1 MIRFEHDPKSGAWYV
16 RLREGKIE
24 ETVDLA
30 EPGFGAHLDVDCE
43 GNVLGVEFLSFEEYA
58 ELVARS
64 GGTLE
69 IPNALPEAL
78 DRADVP
84 ADAED
89 PRLRGRAHEG
99 LRERLEAAVSSLSP
113 RQQQIVRLY
122 YYDGLRRNEI
132 ALELGISESAVSTHL
147 KAALTALRNELAAGD
162 ESNVPHR
169 LEKQLEEYFAGA
181 R

>member
-16 RLREGKIE
+16 RLREGKVE

-30 EPGFGAHLDVDCE
+30 EPGFGAHLDVDRE

-64 GGTLE
+64 GG
-69 IPNALPEAL
+69 
-78 DRADVP
+78 
-84 ADAED
+84 
-89 PRLRGRAHEG
+89 
-99 LRERLEAAVSSLSP
+99 RLEVPDAVELTVAIADEEASRLQSLSHMDHEKLMAAVASLSP
-113 RQQQIVRLY
+113 RQQMLMRMRFY
-122 YYDGLRRNEI
+122 EGLRLTEI
-132 ALELGISESAVSTHL
+132 AQELGVSKTAVSSQL

-162 ESNVPHR
+162 ESTAPHH
-169 LEKQLEEYFAGA
+169 LEEHLEEYFAGA